1 MNHASYYISKQM
13 SYERA
18 ERARTALDAAKARG
32 EVLHYRIMWY
42 KTAYL
47 VSVQCPNRGDM
58 EQTAAALD
66 EIK

>member
-1 MNHASYYISKQM
+1 MNRAGCYISRQM

-18 ERARTALDAAKARG
+18 ELARTALDAAQALGK
-32 EVLHYRIMWY
+32 VLHYRIMWY

-66 EIK
+66 AI